1 MKYDLHTH
9 TTESDGKY
17 TPDELIT
24 QADIAGIDVLAITD
38 HDTTTGLAKAYQATL
53 NKNISLIPGVELSV
67 CWGNRSF
74 HIVGLKI
81 NPENNLLGDNLAEH
95 KQQREL
101 RAIKIGEQLDKCGIP
116 YAYDGAKQLASDE
129 AITRNH
135 FARFLVNHGY
145 AKNINDVFKRYM
157 VKNKPGYVK
166 THWINMEDG
175 INLINQSGGTAVLAH
190 PLRYNLTG
198 TWIRKLLTTFKQAG
212 GLSIEIV
219 TGNSTPNEVRIAA
232 DYARHFKLSGSVG
245 SDFHGH
251 ENNGIHLGSLN
262 KLPRDIAPV
271 WESW

>member
-1 MKYDLHTH
+1 MLYDLHTH

-38 HDTTTGLAKAYQATL
+38 HDTTTGLEKAYQATL

-67 CWGNRSF
+67 SWCNKNF
-74 HIVGLKI
+74 HIVGLNI
-81 NPENNLLGDNLAEH
+81 NPENNLLGDSLTEH

-101 RAIKIGEQLDKCGIP
+101 RAIKIGEQLDKCGISN
-116 YAYDGAKQLASDE
+116 AYNGAKHLASDE

-145 AKNINDVFKRYM
+145 AKNINDVFKKYM

-166 THWINMEDG
+166 THWINMVVG
-175 INLINQSGGTAVLAH
+175 IDLINQSGGTAILAH
-190 PLRYNLTG
+190 PLRYKLTG
-198 TWIRKLLTTFKQAG
+198 TWIRKLLTAFKQAG
-212 GLSIEIV
+212 GQSIEIV
-219 TGNSTPNEVRIAA
+219 TGTSTLKEVREAA
-232 DYARHFKLSGSVG
+232 DYARRFELSGSVG

-251 ENNGIHLGSLN
+251 ENNGIQLGKLN
-262 KLPRDIAPV
+262 KLPMDIAPV